1 MIEMRNQDKFREDM
15 KCFYVLACGF
25 SLHSF
30 QLLTGKP
37 RKMDIQI
44 IRPRRPKSRPRP
56 HPQPG
61 MFKNSRAYPVFGQ
74 LLRPYGVACQQ
85 MGVRCDGFVLSRSQA
100 GNILLAQKLA
110 ASTRDDTHVAFH
122 GIQSLIFHVYKLRE
136 NTKTAQLNAGVHHSP
151 SPLLWERAQSLWASP
166 GISRK
171 APRLLS
177 SPTRSRASLYVK

>member
-1 MIEMRNQDKFREDM
+1 
-15 KCFYVLACGF
+15 
-25 SLHSF
+25 
-30 QLLTGKP
+30 
-37 RKMDIQI
+37 
-44 IRPRRPKSRPRP
+44 
-56 HPQPG
+56 
-61 MFKNSRAYPVFGQ
+61 
-74 LLRPYGVACQQ
+74 

-110 ASTRDDTHVAFH
+110 VSTRDDTHVPFH
-122 GIQSLIFHVYKLRE
+122 GIQSLLFHVYKLRE

-177 SPTRSRASLYVK
+177 SPTRSRASLYVKWALCRFLFWGPECGQEIVFWIMSCFRVIGLTIGLWTYYTSYVQHNFQI